1 MFNPF
6 SERAVLN
13 DDVNESNVHTF
24 LSLDTWTTISLCVAG
39 SVGKQ
44 EFMPCAGGDL
54 FRPVIMLKEIYLICC
69 TTKQFGGGFV
79 PRFKGRV
86 FEY

>member
-6 SERAVLN
+6 SERAVFN
-13 DDVNESNVHTF
+13 DVNESNVHIF

-44 EFMPCAGGDL
+44 EFMPLCRGGIFFAL
-54 FRPVIMLKEIYLICC
+54 LSC
-69 TTKQFGGGFV
+69 
-79 PRFKGRV
+79 
-86 FEY
+86 

>member
-13 DDVNESNVHTF
+13 DVNESNVHIF

-44 EFMPCAGGDL
+44 EFMPLCRGGIFFAL
-54 FRPVIMLKEIYLICC
+54 
-69 TTKQFGGGFV
+69 
-79 PRFKGRV
+79 
-86 FEY
+86 